1 MMFQL
6 PLSHNIFFK
15 QLCLGV
21 LTVKS
26 TRHLTLYRV
35 KDIHSNKDSVGC
47 DAEVKVQYLCLL
59 ENNRFC
65 GTGYSC
71 GRTVGWWLTLPLQ
84 GTRILCLVLTTQ
96 T

>member
-1 MMFQL
+1 MFQL
-6 PLSHNIFFK
+6 PLSHNMFFK
-15 QLCLGV
+15 QLSLGV

-65 GTGYSC
+65 GTGYLLLWPYS
-71 GRTVGWWLTLPLQ
+71 G
-84 GTRILCLVLTTQ
+84 LVVNTSTARYS
-96 T
+96 